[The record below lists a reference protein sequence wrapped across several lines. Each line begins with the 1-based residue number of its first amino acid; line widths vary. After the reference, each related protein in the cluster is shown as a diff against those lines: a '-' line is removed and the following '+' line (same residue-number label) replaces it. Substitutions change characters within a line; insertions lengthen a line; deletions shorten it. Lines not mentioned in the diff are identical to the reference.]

1 MITNKEEMLTVLA
14 KIAEQ
19 KRVELSYD
27 DGYGFIANLK
37 ALMLCDD
44 LTDEVGDLAGK
55 IPGYES
61 KLEYYSMDVADND
74 LMQYVYKIL
83 REQDNDVGYI
93 RFSGRYSSWDSSY
106 FNLCEVVYPKQI
118 TKTIYESKLDK
129 NIEE

>member
-44 LTDEVGDLAGK
+44 LTTEVGDLCGK
-55 IPGYES
+55 IPGYEA
-61 KLEYYSMDVADND
+61 KLEYYSTNVVDND
-74 LMQYVYKIL
+74 LMDYVYKIL
-83 REQDNDVGYI
+83 REEDNEVGYI

-129 NIEE
+129 NTEK